1 MFIISFAI
9 PTINRPDDLKK
20 AVESVV
26 EQTRL
31 PDELIIVDQSS
42 DNKSKIIVE
51 NILKKFP
58 QIKLKYIWDSK
69 IKGLVQ
75 ARQVAQINSVGSL
88 LLFGEDDIILEK
100 EYCEQIELGFKEKP
114 SMLGS
119 CGNITNFS
127 HTQLYTYIFKFF
139 HLNIFSDPRI
149 NVFGFYEGLG
159 HSLIPTTVLSGGV
172 SAWRKEVFD
181 KVGYDMKNNFQK
193 MK

>member
-20 AVESVV
+20 AVESIV

-75 ARQVAQINSVGSL
+75 ARQVAQVKSVGSL

-100 EYCEQIELGFKEKP
+100 EYKIYKK
-114 SMLGS
+114 
-119 CGNITNFS
+119 
-127 HTQLYTYIFKFF
+127 
-139 HLNIFSDPRI
+139 
-149 NVFGFYEGLG
+149 
-159 HSLIPTTVLSGGV
+159 VL
-172 SAWRKEVFD
+172 A
-181 KVGYDMKNNFQK
+181 NN
-193 MK
+193 